1 MGIRFF
7 LSFALLSAGLPALA
21 AEGCAGGARLF
32 SQLTSPRLSLNAANL
47 NATLSHLLAEAG
59 LRGAED
65 ASLLRMALE
74 NALQHGVEDMYAP
87 TAAAVRV
94 KVTHAPGAVEIEI
107 TNPLFKK
114 FPPRLEREFAPGES
128 VALSSEERPF
138 PRGFGVGLPQ
148 MFRSFAQFPPGAK
161 MGWETTEKEV
171 TFRLRVPQAQ
181 PTGNGSR

>member
-7 LSFALLSAGLPALA
+7 IGFALLSAGIPAFGA
-21 AEGCAGGARLF
+21 EDCAEGAHLF
-32 SQLTSPRLSLNAANL
+32 SQLASQHLSLNAANL

-59 LRGAED
+59 LNRAED

-87 TAAAVRV
+87 TAASVRV
-94 KVTHAPGAVEIEI
+94 KVTHTSQTVEIEI

-114 FPPRLEREFAPGES
+114 FPARLERSFSPGES
-128 VALSSEERPF
+128 VALASEERPF

-148 MFRSFAQFPPGAK
+148 MFRSFAQFPPGSSMA
-161 MGWETTEKEV
+161 WEAAEKEV
-171 TFRLRVPQAQ
+171 TFRLRVPR
-181 PTGNGSR
+181 PYRYRE